1 MSLVLDYR
9 DARRS
14 EQVSRLRR
22 VIALRAMLASG
33 RSQRE
38 VAESVGVSQ
47 PAVSQQLRFAS
58 DLQNFD
64 PATVLEA
71 AAPVLKTLAAE
82 RGYTRLAVF
91 GSVARGQARPDSDI
105 DLLVQAPANTS
116 SFDLVKFQLL
126 LAQVLG
132 RGVDLVEY
140 GGLKDGLD
148 DDIRREAVLL

>member
-14 EQVSRLRR
+14 EHVSRLRR

-33 RSQRE
+33 KSQRE
-38 VAESVGVSQ
+38 VAASGGLSQ
-47 PAVSQQLRFAS
+47 PAVSQQLRFAP
-58 DLQNFD
+58 DLQQCD

-82 RGYTRLAVF
+82 RGYKRLAVF
-91 GSVARGQARPDSDI
+91 GSVARGQARSDSDI
-105 DLLVQAPANTS
+105 DLLVQAPAGTS
-116 SFDLVKFQLL
+116 SFDLVKFQFL
-126 LAQVLG
+126 LAEVLG

>member
-1 MSLVLDYR
+1 MGLVLDYQN
-9 DARRS
+9 ARRS
-14 EQVSRLRR
+14 EIVSRLRR
-22 VIALRAMLASG
+22 VMALRAMLAGGS
-33 RSQRE
+33 SQRE

-47 PAVSQQLRFAS
+47 PAVSQQLRSAP
-58 DLQNFD
+58 DVHALD
-64 PATVLEA
+64 AATVLEA
-71 AAPVLKTLAAE
+71 AAPILKTLAAE

-105 DLLVQAPANTS
+105 DLLVESPAGTS
-116 SFDLVKFQLL
+116 SFDFVRFQLL

>member
-1 MSLVLDYR
+1 MNLVNDYR

-14 EQVSRLRR
+14 ESVSRLRR

-33 RSQRE
+33 KSQRE
-38 VAESVGVSQ
+38 VAGLVGLSQ
-47 PAVSQQLRFAS
+47 PAVSQQLRFAP
-58 DLQNFD
+58 DLQQFD
-64 PATVLEA
+64 PVTVLEA

-105 DLLVQAPANTS
+105 DLLVKATAGTS

-126 LAQVLG
+126 PEKILDRA
-132 RGVDLVEY
+132 VDLVEY
-140 GGLKDGLD
+140 GGLKSGLD
-148 DDIRREAVLL
+148 DDIKREAVLL

>member
-14 EQVSRLRR
+14 EHVSRLRR

-33 RSQRE
+33 KSQRE
-38 VAESVGVSQ
+38 VAASVGLSQ
-47 PAVSQQLRFAS
+47 PAVSQQLRFAP
-58 DLQNFD
+58 DLQQCD

-82 RGYTRLAVF
+82 RGYKRLAVF
-91 GSVARGQARPDSDI
+91 GSVARGQARSDSDI
-105 DLLVQAPANTS
+105 DLLVQAPAGTS
-116 SFDLVKFQLL
+116 SFDLVKFQFL
-126 LAQVLG
+126 LAEVLG

>member
-14 EQVSRLRR
+14 EHVSRLRR

-33 RSQRE
+33 TSQRD
-38 VAESVGVSQ
+38 VAASVGLSQ
-47 PAVSQQLRFAS
+47 PAVSQQLRFAP
-58 DLQNFD
+58 DLQQCD

-82 RGYTRLAVF
+82 RGYKRLAVF
-91 GSVARGQARPDSDI
+91 GSVARGQARSDSDI
-105 DLLVQAPANTS
+105 DLLVQAPAGTS
-116 SFDLVKFQLL
+116 SFDLVKFQFL
-126 LAQVLG
+126 LAEVLG

>member
-14 EQVSRLRR
+14 EHVSRLRR

-33 RSQRE
+33 KSQRE
-38 VAESVGVSQ
+38 VAASVGLSQ
-47 PAVSQQLRFAS
+47 PAVSQQLRFAP
-58 DLQNFD
+58 DLQQCD

-82 RGYTRLAVF
+82 RGYKRLAVF
-91 GSVARGQARPDSDI
+91 GSVARGQARSDSDI
-105 DLLVQAPANTS
+105 DLLVQAPAGTS
-116 SFDLVKFQLL
+116 SFDLVKFQFL
-126 LAQVLG
+126 LAEVLG
-132 RGVDLVEY
+132 RGVYLVEY